1 LIVILLMIFPDGCA
15 LAQIRS
21 MIMNQEQEQEG
32 VSSLESADTVVVTL
46 LPHFEKL
53 SPA

>member
-1 LIVILLMIFPDGCA
+1 MIFSDGCA
-15 LAQIRS
+15 LAQD
-21 MIMNQEQEQEG
+21 QEQEG
-32 VSSLESADTVVVTL
+32 VSSLESADAVVLTL

>member
-1 LIVILLMIFPDGCA
+1 
-15 LAQIRS
+15 
-21 MIMNQEQEQEG
+21 MIMNQEQEG
-32 VSSLESADTVVVTL
+32 VSSLESAEGVVVTL